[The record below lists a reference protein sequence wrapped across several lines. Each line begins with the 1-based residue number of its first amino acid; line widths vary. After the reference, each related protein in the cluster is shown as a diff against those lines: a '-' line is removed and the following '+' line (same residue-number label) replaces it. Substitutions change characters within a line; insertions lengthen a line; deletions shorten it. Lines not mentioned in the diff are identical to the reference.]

1 MTPTSLEDACAEVAA
16 TLRYCDIDSY
26 ARDHLVKAHAI
37 LQEQCR
43 EAQRAAWRSEPT
55 TPRVY
60 DATNERWV
68 G

>member
-1 MTPTSLEDACAEVAA
+1 MTFTPLEHARDEIGEV
-16 TLRYCDIDSY
+16 LRRCEIDGY

-43 EAQRAAWRSEPT
+43 AIERAEWAQPGGK
-55 TPRVY
+55 VY
-60 DATNERWV
+60 DATKEEWV

>member
-1 MTPTSLEDACAEVAA
+1 MSPQDRA
-16 TLRYCDIDSY
+16 
-26 ARDHLVKAHAI
+26 DHLLRI
-37 LQEQCR
+37 WQERRDLPPEQR
-43 EAQRAAWRSEPT
+43 LPDDAGTEGHRAAWRSEPT